1 MEGPSYYEG
10 PNYDVILFL
19 WALLGTLYIFF
30 VLYAFMIAL
39 TKIIKQ
45 DFANKQE
52 FFLCLICIIVAVD
65 LLFKAFVA
73 KFLGPD

>member
-1 MEGPSYYEG
+1 
-10 PNYDVILFL
+10 
-19 WALLGTLYIFF
+19 
-30 VLYAFMIAL
+30 MIAL